1 MSQTIA
7 VFGKA
12 STGKTLV
19 AAHLGM
25 ALGYTGEKTL
35 VVGCDQKRDTSRAMA
50 AESRPSLM
58 EGLEAAGFQYG
69 KVDLGALTVQVN
81 PNVDVVELGPS
92 QLISGNYGNVLTEAL
107 HLFDE
112 QDLFRRYAR
121 IVFDVN
127 DERLDST
134 FAPLLRRI
142 EGVIAVCDDSLES
155 LFVLNRMLRGMLI
168 GAAEYQL
175 ALRLAG
181 VVHNRSSGAAVF
193 ERYVQRSRVF
203 TLLSMAESA
212 DLARLRK
219 ERRTLF
225 ALKNPPPHLERIVSG
240 FLKIAEMMRGES
252 LNIMPMMPLEDE
264 EIWGLGTDCDTP
276 E

>member
-50 AESRPSLM
+50 AQSRPSLM
-58 EGLEAAGFQYG
+58 EGLEAAGFQYE
-69 KVDLGALTVQVN
+69 KVDLAALTVQAA
-81 PNVDVVELGPS
+81 PSVDVVELGPS
-92 QLISGNYGNVLTEAL
+92 QLISGHYGDVLTEAF

-127 DERLDST
+127 DERLDAAFS
-134 FAPLLRRI
+134 PLLRRVQ
-142 EGVIAVCDDSLES
+142 GAIAVCDDSLES
-155 LFVLNRMLRGMLI
+155 LFVLNRMLRAMLI

-181 VVHNRSSGAAVF
+181 VVHNRSSRASLF
-193 ERYVQRSRVF
+193 ERYAQRSRAF
-203 TLLSMAESA
+203 PLLSIAESA
-212 DLARLRK
+212 ELARLRT

-225 ALKNPPPHLERIVSG
+225 AIKSPPPHLERIVTG
-240 FLKIAEMMRGES
+240 FLKIAEMMRGQS
-252 LNIMPMMPLEDE
+252 LNIVPVMPLEDE
-264 EIWGLGTDCDTP
+264 EIWRLADPCGTVG
-276 E
+276 